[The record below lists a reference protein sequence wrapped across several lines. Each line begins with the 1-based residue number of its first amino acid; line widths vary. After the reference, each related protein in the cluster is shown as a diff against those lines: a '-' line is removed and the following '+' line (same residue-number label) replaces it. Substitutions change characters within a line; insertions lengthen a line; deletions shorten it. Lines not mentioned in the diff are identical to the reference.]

1 MEWIEG
7 IWQQLIALQGMVWL
21 SVGTCVIGL
30 LLKQKLA
37 KALKSGLL
45 ISIGFLGIN
54 MLALFVCD
62 AMAPAMEVFSGNGG
76 YTVVDIGWQ
85 ALASSAWVMPF
96 SLVIVVCGYALN
108 VLMINKGW
116 TRTLN
121 TDVWDYCHI
130 LFCAAIAYVVFDS
143 VLIAILI
150 GLLGAAI
157 AVKGGDLIA
166 KRWEEHLEYE
176 GTTGSILFHVTTMFP
191 VYYLCDRII
200 ELIPGLNKVD
210 IDFDKA
216 VRKFGVI
223 ADPVFVGFLT
233 GLGIGLAARLEL
245 TQILYLAFV
254 ISMFML
260 LAGRIVSAITE
271 GISPLSAAA
280 KQWAMSKIGDK
291 EDLLIGMDF
300 SLGQGDPAAI
310 NASVILIPITVV
322 LALILPG
329 ISFFPTSLV
338 PNLIVYTC
346 VGSLACK
353 GNTFRVVVGSV
364 VLIIAMLYAQTW
376 MVPLTTEMIGIAGIE
391 TPVQITGGSSASVLA
406 VILAAIGKLLGTW

>member
-7 IWQQLIALQGMVWL
+7 IWQQLAALRGMVWL
-21 SVGTCVIGL
+21 PVGVCIVGL
-30 LLKQKLA
+30 LLRQKFA

-54 MLALFVCD
+54 MLALFICD
-62 AMAPAMEVFSGNGG
+62 AMAPAMEVFSANGG

-96 SLVIVVCGYALN
+96 SIIVVVCGYALN
-108 VLMINKGW
+108 VLLIKKGF

-130 LFCAAIAYVVFDS
+130 LFCASIAYVVFDS
-143 VLIAILI
+143 ILIAILI
-150 GLLGAAI
+150 GLLGAVI
-157 AVKGGDLIA
+157 TVKCGDLLA

-176 GTTGSILFHVTTMFP
+176 GTTGSIIFHATTMFP

-200 ELIPGLNKVD
+200 ERIPGLKKID
-210 IDFDKA
+210 MDFDKI
-216 VRKFGVI
+216 VRKLGVI

-233 GLGIGLAARLEL
+233 GAGIGLAARLAL
-245 TQILYLAFV
+245 GQVLYLAFA
-254 ISMFML
+254 IAMFLL

-280 KQWAMSKIGDK
+280 KQWAMSQIGDK

-329 ISFFPTSLV
+329 VSFFPTSLV

-353 GNTFRVVVGSV
+353 GNTFRVVIGSV

-376 MVPLTTEMIGIAGIE
+376 MVPLTTEMVGIAGIE
-391 TPVQITGGSSASVLA
+391 TPIRITGGSSASVLA
-406 VILAAIGKLLGTW
+406 VIVAAIGKLLGTW